1 MVGFRMSGEFGEL
14 GTGMDEVGRFVA
26 GAAFLALIASSFCVA
41 AFGTGADDIAVGEEF
56 FIFLR
61 IELLGD
67 ALFDEPVA
75 EEVLEILCG
84 GFDMPRPG
92 GARVVVERKFE
103 LGEKVFEDLV
113 EMIDVLFGSFSG
125 HLCAEGDG
133 DAMFIGAAN
142 VEDVIALEPF
152 EARIAIARQIGPG
165 DVAKMEGAV
174 RIGERRRDEDL
185 FHGDYSASSFLLSGC
200 LSCSAVYS

>member
-1 MVGFRMSGEFGEL
+1 
-14 GTGMDEVGRFVA
+14 MDEVGGFVA
-26 GAAFLALIASSFCVA
+26 RAAFLALIASSFLVA
-41 AFGTGADDIAVGEEF
+41 AFGTGADDVAVGKESF
-56 FIFLR
+56 Y
-61 IELLGD
+61 
-67 ALFDEPVA
+67 LFRNRAAAVTRSSMKPFA
-75 EEVLEILCG
+75 EEVLEKLCG
-84 GFDMPRPG
+84 GLDMPWPG
-92 GARVVVERKFE
+92 GAGVVVERKFE
-103 LGEKVFEDLV
+103 LGEEVFDDLV
-113 EMIDVLFGSFSG
+113 EMIDVLFGRSSG

-142 VEDVIALEPF
+142 VEDIIALEPF